1 MAVAFAP
8 QTIAAMRSI
17 SEARRLRGR
26 RSRWR
31 AAPALLLPLLLTSL
45 ERALQYGESLDARG
59 YGSGRRSRYRV
70 PPWRPAD
77 LLVATASGMSV
88 LLVILLPATGYSAY
102 QEIVPALPGVNG
114 FATILVLVLPAILSA
129 TPRTQHATDLV

>member
-1 MAVAFAP
+1 
-8 QTIAAMRSI
+8 
-17 SEARRLRGR
+17 
-26 RSRWR
+26 
-31 AAPALLLPLLLTSL
+31 
-45 ERALQYGESLDARG
+45 
-59 YGSGRRSRYRV
+59 
-70 PPWRPAD
+70 
-77 LLVATASGMSV
+77 MSV